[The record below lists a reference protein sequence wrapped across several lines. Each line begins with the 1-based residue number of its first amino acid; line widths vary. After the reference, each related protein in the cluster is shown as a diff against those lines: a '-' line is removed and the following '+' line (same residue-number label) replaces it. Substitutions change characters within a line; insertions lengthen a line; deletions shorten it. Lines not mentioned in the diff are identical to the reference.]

1 MRRLFLI
8 CCAVSVLN
16 AAAFAGTLLYWD
28 FENPVAA
35 STPSGDPQTFAPV
48 SYDPAVSGSASHT
61 GGGLAEVLNPAEGYV
76 LMTRYFGTWYQP
88 YIDFTT
94 TAPLT
99 VSDLTFQSN
108 HNHNES
114 CCASYPGYDVQLQ
127 LDSGGSW
134 VDVGAP
140 FYVDQATDAETTTVD
155 LNLQFQPGTY
165 EIRWYGEIQG
175 TDPYGGHSTNTD
187 YFALNDVALDGS
199 LATPEPASFG
209 LLFAG
214 AAGLALGAFRRERK
228 N

>member
-8 CCAVSVLN
+8 CCAGAFLN

-28 FENPVAA
+28 FENPVP
-35 STPSGDPQTFAPV
+35 PSGDPQTFAPV
-48 SYDPAVSGSASHT
+48 SYDPAVSGFASHT
-61 GGGLAEVLNPAEGYV
+61 GGGAAEWLNQPEGYV
-76 LMTRYFGTWYQP
+76 LMTRYFGSWYQP

-108 HNHNES
+108 HNHNQW
-114 CCASYPGYDVQLQ
+114 CCASYPGYNVQLQ

-134 VDVGAP
+134 IDVGAP
-140 FYVDQATDAETTTVD
+140 FYVDQTNDAETTTVD

-175 TDPYGGHSTNTD
+175 YDPYGGHSTNTD
-187 YFALNDVALDGS
+187 YFALNNVALDGN
-199 LATPEPASFG
+199 LATPEPASLLLMIAG
-209 LLFAG
+209 SLLLF
-214 AAGLALGAFRRERK
+214 LKRALKLSTFGG
-228 N
+228 